1 MLSLHEEL
9 TSGHL
14 SFMKT
19 YLKIKE
25 RYFWTG
31 MYTEIEKWC
40 ASCVDCAT
48 KKTPLNL
55 AKAPLQP
62 IPVEGPFDRVAV
74 DVLGP
79 FPTSERGNKYVVIF
93 TDYFTKWPEAFAIE
107 CADAATTARLFV
119 EEILCRHSA
128 PRKLLSDRGKNFLAK
143 VVKGICQM
151 VNTSKVNTTSYHPEC
166 DGFVERFNHTLTT
179 IISMYVS
186 EHQKDW
192 DLFIPYALFAY
203 RTAVQS
209 STNETPF
216 YLMYGRD
223 PRLPIDVS
231 LLKARETYSDIND
244 YRGVIADRLLAA
256 RQLTH
261 DNIELAQQRQKTQYD
276 KTAKERS
283 YDIGQKVWLY
293 TPNNR
298 KGLSSKLT
306 HNWHGPYRI
315 LAKRSA
321 VNYLLDANVG
331 NFIKSYLRPCCLNQT
346 PSDTKEKLTIFS
358 YDDYNV
364 RIKASC
370 PAPDLI

>member
-1 MLSLHEEL
+1 
-9 TSGHL
+9 
-14 SFMKT
+14 
-19 YLKIKE
+19 
-25 RYFWTG
+25 
-31 MYTEIEKWC
+31 
-40 ASCVDCAT
+40 
-48 KKTPLNL
+48 
-55 AKAPLQP
+55 
-62 IPVEGPFDRVAV
+62 
-74 DVLGP
+74 
-79 FPTSERGNKYVVIF
+79 
-93 TDYFTKWPEAFAIE
+93 
-107 CADAATTARLFV
+107 
-119 EEILCRHSA
+119 
-128 PRKLLSDRGKNFLAK
+128 
-143 VVKGICQM
+143 
-151 VNTSKVNTTSYHPEC
+151 
-166 DGFVERFNHTLTT
+166 
-179 IISMYVS
+179 MYVS

-192 DLFIPYALFAY
+192 DLFIPYALFTY

-283 YDIGQKVWLY
+283 YDIGQKAWLY

-306 HNWHGPYRI
+306 HNWHGLYRI

-321 VNYLLDANVG
+321 VNYLLDANDERDYVQTVHV
-331 NFIKSYLRPCCLNQT
+331 NRLKPFISAENRPILAPSVNSQDTETDVNDESSEIDPAELAVNSILDNKVVNNRSGRRETFYLVEWEDKDIE
-346 PSDTKEKLTIFS
+346 PSWEPLANLHCGELLKEFESTLHNKKT
-358 YDDYNV
+358 
-364 RIKASC
+364 C
-370 PAPDLI
+370 